1 MEWNALFLALAAVLA
16 AFAGG
21 FALGVLLTQKK
32 ATDGLTAA
40 KLASVTRLYFVR
52 ILDWSIFWVTL
63 SYLYAGYAMVRL
75 GVVYTLEELSK
86 PVVTGL
92 LFSLFAKVL
101 ENAFEHNNGKIF
113 GTSNK
118 KTRSESDH
126 VEDL

>member
-1 MEWNALFLALAAVLA
+1 MTGNALLLAVLA
-16 AFAGG
+16 AVAAFAAGWG
-21 FALGVLLTQKK
+21 LGLAWGQRKR
-32 ATDGLTAA
+32 TDGLTAA

-52 ILDWSIFWVTL
+52 LLNWSIVWVSL

-75 GVVYTLEELSK
+75 GVIYTLEELSK
-86 PVVTGL
+86 PIITVMFGGL
-92 LFSLFAKVL
+92 LAKVL

-126 VEDL
+126 VDDL